1 MPLPVKLKDVVNE
14 MDVLGDEWT
23 AYLNRKTGELFTIT
37 EEEAEAEDFDG
48 DDEEE
53 ED

>member
-23 AYLNRKTGELFTIT
+23 AYLNRKTGELIHHHRRGG
-37 EEEAEAEDFDG
+37 ERG
-48 DDEEE
+48 RGLRRR
-53 ED
+53 